1 MAGVSSIAAL
11 GAGLESARLATEYQA
26 LALRKQ
32 VEALNL
38 QGDLALQLIQSAVV
52 SDAAVGANLDVTA

>member
-11 GAGLESARLATEYQA
+11 GAGLESARLATEYQT

-38 QGDLALQLIQSAVV
+38 QGDLALQLIESAVIT
-52 SDAAVGANLDVTA
+52 DAAVGANLDVSV

>member
-38 QGDLALQLIQSAVV
+38 QGDLALQLIQSAVITD
-52 SDAAVGANLDVTA
+52 SAVGANLDVTA

>member
-52 SDAAVGANLDVTA
+52 TDAAVGANLDVTA